1 MNFSDVGSSSLLYV
15 LVMIGLVLIVMYAAI
30 FLKKSYTRSLDLGF
44 SKEEVMNVIKSSLVF
59 TVIPSIAIVIGL
71 FSLTLALGIPWPWWR
86 LSVIGSVGYELM
98 AADMTGKAMGFATMP
113 AMAASPDP
121 STFTAIMY
129 VMTAGIIGGV
139 LVLIVF
145 GKKMTTG
152 LMKAKEDGKSTWG
165 TVMNASFMLTLTAV
179 FTPIMIFS
187 DKIGAAT
194 LATSAVITMILGI
207 LIKKFNLTWLN
218 NFVLAITLIL
228 SMIASVGWQALLL

>member
-1 MNFSDVGSSSLLYV
+1 MSFSDIGNSSLLYT
-15 LVMIGLVLIVMYAAI
+15 LVMVGLAFIVAYAGV
-30 FLKKSYTRSLDLGF
+30 FFKKSYTRSLELGF
-44 SKEEVMNVIKSSLVF
+44 TKKEVMNVIKSSLIF
-59 TVIPSIAIVIGL
+59 TVVPSIAIVVGL

-98 AADMTGKAMGFATMP
+98 AADMTGKAMGFASMP
-113 AMAASPDP
+113 AMAASSDP
-121 STFTAIMY
+121 STFIAVMY

-152 LMKAKEDGKSTWG
+152 LMKAKEDSQSTWG
-165 TVMNASFMLTLTAV
+165 TVMSASFMLTLAAV
-179 FTPIMIFS
+179 FLPIMIFT
-187 DKIGAAT
+187 DKVGAAT
-194 LATSAVITMILGI
+194 LLTSAGITMVLGI

-228 SMIASVGWQALLL
+228 AMIASVGWQALLL